1 MLRWRRISTDGDGC
15 GRPVHRENSRHC
27 AWSLPLAAE
36 VNYGYKV
43 KGVEVNS
50 DAAMDLEAYCVT
62 VMTEKYKKEEV
73 FRAKCVLSF
82 FTRTQAYDGA
92 HSTV

>member
-1 MLRWRRISTDGDGC
+1 M
-15 GRPVHRENSRHC
+15 
-27 AWSLPLAAE
+27 
-36 VNYGYKV
+36 

-62 VMTEKYKKEEV
+62 VMTEKHKKEEV